1 MKKFKMIDVAFKC
14 RNCGNEVEPL
24 GYTARDHCP
33 KCLYSIHIDN
43 NPGDRANT
51 CLGDLVP
58 VNIEK
63 FKDSY
68 KIIYKCNKCNE
79 VKKNIMA
86 QDDDFDVILKITSN
100 LKI

>member
-1 MKKFKMIDVAFKC
+1 MKKFKMIDVAFTC
-14 RNCGNEVEPL
+14 RNCGNEVLPL

-43 NPGDRANT
+43 NPGDRANS

-58 VNIEK
+58 INIEK
-63 FKDSY
+63 FKDTY

-79 VKKNIMA
+79 IKKNIMA
-86 QDDDFDVILKITSN
+86 TDDDFDVVLKITSN

>member
-1 MKKFKMIDVAFKC
+1 MKKFKMIDVAFTC
-14 RNCGNEVEPL
+14 RNCGTEVSPL

-43 NPGDRANT
+43 NPGDRSNT

-58 VNIEK
+58 INIEK
-63 FKDSY
+63 FKDTY

-79 VKKNIMA
+79 IKKNIMA
-86 QDDDFDVILKITSN
+86 DDDDFNVILKITSN

>member
-1 MKKFKMIDVAFKC
+1 MKKFKMIDVSFTC
-14 RNCGNEVEPL
+14 RNCGNEVSPL

-43 NPGDRANT
+43 NPGDRANP

-63 FKDSY
+63 YKDTY

-79 VKKNIMA
+79 IKKNIMA
-86 QDDDFDVILKITSN
+86 NDDDFEVILKITSN